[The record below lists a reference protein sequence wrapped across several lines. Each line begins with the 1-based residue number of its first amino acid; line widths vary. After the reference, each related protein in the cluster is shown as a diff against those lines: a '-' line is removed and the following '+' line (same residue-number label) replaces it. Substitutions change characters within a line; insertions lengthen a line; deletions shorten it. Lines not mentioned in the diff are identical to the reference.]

1 MFGNTEASFEL
12 KGDDEDSDAFAISI
26 AQKIAIRLM
35 QDERVRPRQILGLG
49 HALFALERLP
59 AATSGTY
66 VEYGVSY
73 RSEEDFRDMW
83 YVEFRIS
90 EDAFEILR
98 GGSID
103 SGQGHDSYSDPGWY
117 FDVYGNR
124 EADCPQLW
132 QIEDEVLELLAFGA
146 EIRVYDESE
155 IDFRTL

>member
-73 RSEEDFRDMW
+73 RSEGDFRDMW

-124 EADCPQLW
+124 EAECDLCLL
-132 QIEDEVLELLAFGA
+132 EDEVLQLLDLGG
-146 EIRVYDESE
+146 EIRVYNESD